1 VPPPEGFRGLTMPS
15 DGVLITSANIVLVI
29 VSYGIPTSQD
39 GDLLRML
46 LLIGI
51 CPLLSLVSLYFVGRD
66 ILRVGSRRAGVIG
79 AVLWLL
85 PVVHHFW
92 FFRRGF

>member
-1 VPPPEGFRGLTMPS
+1 MLR
-15 DGVLITSANIVLVI
+15 DGVLITGVNVVLV
-29 VSYGIPTSQD
+29 VATYAIPSSQD

-66 ILRVGSRRAGVIG
+66 LRRPESRRAGAWAI
-79 AVLWLL
+79 VLWAL
-85 PVVHHFW
+85 PVIHHFW